1 MSRSTDK
8 TLVNFSSASWNR
20 SRSLA
25 ELRAFVSSR
34 DEALEVEEFD
44 L

>member
-1 MSRSTDK
+1 MTRSTDEAS
-8 TLVNFSSASWNR
+8 VDFSSASWNR

-25 ELRAFVSSR
+25 ELRAFVSAR